1 MVVVVG
7 PRAEGRERLEDAQ
20 GLYTIM
26 TDKPPG
32 LTRCSFEFLETDGRE
47 RVQITDWFG
56 LERQLFN
63 PPGRRRCVDCCG
75 SLRSM
80 ESCSVT

>member
-1 MVVVVG
+1 VVVLAG

-32 LTRCSFEFLETDGRE
+32 VTRCSFEFLETDGRE
-47 RVQITDWFG
+47 RVQITDLGWTREVFK
-56 LERQLFN
+56 
-63 PPGRRRCVDCCG
+63 PPGRRRCVECCG

-80 ESCSVT
+80 EYCSVI